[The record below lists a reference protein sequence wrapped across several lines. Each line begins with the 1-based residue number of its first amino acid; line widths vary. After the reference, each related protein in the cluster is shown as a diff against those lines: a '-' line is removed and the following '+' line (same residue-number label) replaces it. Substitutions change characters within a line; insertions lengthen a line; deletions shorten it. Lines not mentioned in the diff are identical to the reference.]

1 MQIKLLMNSSLK
13 SLESLR
19 ERYQGN
25 SETSMRESNFIFDS
39 AQMMHCRCHK
49 VNFRQ
54 GGSYID
60 SPDWIKKK
68 RSKNYFQYAATVALN
83 YKEIN

>member
-68 RSKNYFQYAATVALN
+68 KIKKLFSICSNCCIKL
-83 YKEIN
+83 

>member
-25 SETSMRESNFIFDS
+25 SETSMRESTFILDS
-39 AQMMHCRCHK
+39 AQMMHYKCHK
-49 VNFRQ
+49 INFRQ

-68 RSKNYFQYAATVALN
+68 DQKTIFNMQQLLH
-83 YKEIN
+83 

>member
-1 MQIKLLMNSSLK
+1 MNSSLK

-60 SPDWIKKK
+60 SPD
-68 RSKNYFQYAATVALN
+68 
-83 YKEIN
+83 